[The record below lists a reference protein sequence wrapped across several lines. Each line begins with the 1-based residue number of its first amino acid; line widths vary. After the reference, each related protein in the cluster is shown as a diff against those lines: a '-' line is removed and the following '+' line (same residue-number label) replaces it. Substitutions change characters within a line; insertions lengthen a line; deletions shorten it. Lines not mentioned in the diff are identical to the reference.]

1 MATTETRTGFRLP
14 WSQDHT
20 ETDEPTGDTG
30 QAVEASASEATAAE
44 GAAQETER
52 PDMIDATPGVLGDT
66 PQTADARTT
75 EAPAAEPSASA
86 PVVEPADRRGRG
98 RAVPPRSPTSSW
110 PTWPRRCRPPPR
122 APARTP

>member
-20 ETDEPTGDTG
+20 GTDEPTGDTG
-30 QAVEASASEATAAE
+30 ETVGASESSATAAE

-66 PQTADARTT
+66 PQTAETD
-75 EAPAAEPSASA
+75 APAAGVTADAVAGLFGIGRIIPEIAGFGP
-86 PVVEPADRRGRG
+86 ERFTPAG
-98 RAVPPRSPTSSW
+98 TL
-110 PTWPRRCRPPPR
+110 
-122 APARTP
+122 